1 MILLLVV
8 LMLCD
13 VLFLDGITL
22 LCVGIGFY
30 LPLAPSSS
38 EMVSSEVIYSV
49 IMMVILFF
57 IFTI

>member
-38 EMVSSEVIYSV
+38 EMVSSEVIAS
-49 IMMVILFF
+49 
-57 IFTI
+57 